1 MNVSNR
7 RPPKKIISTQRRV
20 SMNVN
25 VMCGVFMLVPS
36 RWHLSVDEHDSY
48 GTDVDVH
55 DGSHSI
61 PNLIW
66 GFGPT
71 PR

>member
-1 MNVSNR
+1 
-7 RPPKKIISTQRRV
+7 
-20 SMNVN
+20 VN
-25 VMCGVFMLVPS
+25 VMYGVFMLVPS

-48 GTDVDVH
+48 VTDVDVH
-55 DGSHSI
+55 DGSYSI

-66 GFGPT
+66 GFCPT